1 MTQWQTFLETQG
13 ATFGDDHVAHF
24 NTTASHEDNI
34 IVDLSHLGILQ
45 LQGDDAVTFLQGQV
59 TNDVKKLDGSH
70 AHYSGY
76 CNPKGRLLAIFLAF
90 ANQGNLYLQFPRELL
105 AGIQK
110 RLKMYVLRSKVT
122 IDDASDSLV
131 HFGIAGPQ
139 AAALLEGAGLPLP
152 DTAYATSLDD
162 DGIVIRMPGETPRFQ
177 ILTSEANAQALW
189 TKLSTQAK
197 HANKNHWDYLEILA
211 GIPEVVTATQEE
223 FVPQMVNLDA
233 IGGISFKK
241 GCYTGQEIVARTHYL
256 GKVKRRT
263 LLGYI
268 NASTSVPAGTDVLNE
283 NLEPIGKVV
292 RSASAPN
299 GGYATLS
306 ELRLEALHASPIALI
321 NQSVLTQQELPYQLP
336 G

>member
-13 ATFGDDHVAHF
+13 AAFGDNRVAQF
-24 NTTASHEDNI
+24 NSTASLEDTTI
-34 IVDLSHLGILQ
+34 MDLSHLGILQ

-76 CNPKGRLLAIFLAF
+76 CTPKGRLLAIFLAF
-90 ANQGNLYLQFPRELL
+90 AHQGNIYLQFPHELL
-105 AGIQK
+105 ERVQK

-122 IDDASDSLV
+122 IHDASDSLV

-139 AAALLEGAGLPLP
+139 AAALLHDAGLPAP
-152 DTAYATSLDD
+152 DTAYAAGMAD

-177 ILTSEANAQALW
+177 ILTSEENARALW
-189 TKLSTQAK
+189 TKLSTKAK
-197 HANKNHWDYLEILA
+197 PANKDRWDYLEILA

-223 FVPQMVNLDA
+223 FVPQMVNLDV

-263 LLGYI
+263 YI
-268 NASTSVPAGTDVLNE
+268 ARTDTQSAPAIGNDVVTKTGDV
-283 NLEPIGKVV
+283 IGKIV
-292 RSASAPN
+292 RSVTSQPR
-299 GGYATLS
+299 GHLLLV
-306 ELRLEALHASPIALI
+306 ELRQEVVNNSLDLFWKSNALAIEPPPYP
-321 NQSVLTQQELPYQLP
+321 LPE
-336 G
+336 

>member
-13 ATFGDDHVAHF
+13 ATFGDNRVAQF
-24 NTTASHEDNI
+24 NSTASLEDTTI
-34 IVDLSHLGILQ
+34 MDLSHLGILQ

-76 CNPKGRLLAIFLAF
+76 CTPKGRLLAIFLAF
-90 ANQGNLYLQFPRELL
+90 AHQGNIYLQFPHELL
-105 AGIQK
+105 EGVQK

-122 IDDASDSLV
+122 IHDASDSLV

-139 AAALLEGAGLPLP
+139 AAALLHDAGLPAP
-152 DTAYATSLDD
+152 DTAYAASQAD

-177 ILTSEANAQALW
+177 ILTSEENARALW
-189 TKLSTQAK
+189 IKLSTKAK
-197 HANKNHWDYLEILA
+197 PANKDRWDYLEILE

-223 FVPQMVNLDA
+223 FVPQMVNLDL

-263 LLGYI
+263 YI
-268 NASTSVPAGTDVLNE
+268 ARTDRQSSPAIGNDVVTKTGDV
-283 NLEPIGKVV
+283 IGKIV
-292 RSASAPN
+292 RSVTSQPR
-299 GGYATLS
+299 GHLLLV
-306 ELRLEALHASPIALI
+306 ELRQEVVNNNVDLFWESNVLAIEPPPYPIP
-321 NQSVLTQQELPYQLP
+321 E
-336 G
+336 